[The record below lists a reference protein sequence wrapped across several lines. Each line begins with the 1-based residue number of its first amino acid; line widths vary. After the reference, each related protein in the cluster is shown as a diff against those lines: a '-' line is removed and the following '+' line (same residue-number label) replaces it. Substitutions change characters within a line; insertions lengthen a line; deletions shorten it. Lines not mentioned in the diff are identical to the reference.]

1 MCINYIMIK
10 AAILI
15 DRIKIRSQHSQD
27 GVVIIV

>member
-10 AAILI
+10 ATILI

-27 GVVIIV
+27 DVIIII